1 MSLTS
6 EIEEVIAEKS
16 RSLPQDSELKKLSDF
31 YERMKK
37 AGLVKAPKYDL
48 PQVDTIG
55 RAALRSSRARNSRS
69 ETSR

>member
-6 EIEEVIAEKS
+6 EIEDLIAEKS

-55 RAALRSSRARNSRS
+55 REALRPHRTKISGGKISR
-69 ETSR
+69 